1 MILIASV
8 LTGLAGITFQGMQ
21 AEHIL
26 SRYVVL
32 TFAFIGGA
40 SIGCTVGVVTGL
52 ILGLANIGNLYQMS
66 LLAFSGLLGG
76 IAERREESRG
86 SHRLNC
92 GFLTHFTVRGRI
104 SRSPD
109 HTV

>member
-8 LTGLAGITFQGMQ
+8 LTGLAGLSYQGMQ

-26 SRYVVL
+26 ARYVVL
-32 TFAFIGGA
+32 SFSFIGGA

-76 IAERREESRG
+76 LLKEGKKRVQQSVL
-86 SHRLNC
+86 SLVH
-92 GFLTHFTVRGRI
+92 FLYLYMVKAL
-104 SRSPD
+104 P
-109 HTV
+109 V